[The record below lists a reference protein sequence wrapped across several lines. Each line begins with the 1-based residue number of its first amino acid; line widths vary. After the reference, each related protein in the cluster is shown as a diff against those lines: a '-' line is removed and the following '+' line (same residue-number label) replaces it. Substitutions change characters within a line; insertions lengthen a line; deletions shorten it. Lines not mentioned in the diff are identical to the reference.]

1 MTFTLLFTAYWWRME
16 SGEHRDQCSGKD
28 VMRSSES
35 RMCISE
41 AELRGSSIGLN
52 ERKREAEGSHPDAR
66 EVEPS
71 GPRMCSVAPCHFK
84 RQDEVGPSCGAE
96 GTAGNGAE
104 PGGGIPGD
112 LTWEGLATRDQ
123 IPGWP
128 GDFELDLDV
137 MGTRELACEV

>member
-1 MTFTLLFTAYWWRME
+1 MAAVTI
-16 SGEHRDQCSGKD
+16 CSD
-28 VMRSSES
+28 FWS
-35 RMCISE
+35 
-41 AELRGSSIGLN
+41 LR
-52 ERKREAEGSHPDAR
+52 KVSHGFHCFP
-66 EVEPS
+66 
-71 GPRMCSVAPCHFK
+71 HLK

-104 PGGGIPGD
+104 PGSGIPGD

-123 IPGWP
+123 RPGWP